1 MITLYKT
8 KQDKLQN
15 SILKQLISNEEILK
29 NRKNKLGKP
38 VNMDEKFLKINNMFL
53 KSYFF
58 FPKKLYLY
66 AEFMFF
72 F

>member
-15 SILKQLISNEEILK
+15 SILKQLISNEGILK

-58 FPKKLYLY
+58 S
-66 AEFMFF
+66 
-72 F
+72 